1 MDTPHFLYSFSYF
14 LPLFF
19 ILHFI
24 LKPFMSLF
32 AYYSYIRN
40 IKTFQLLKFL
50 TRLFFQSHLLS
61 PEIPLEIILRLIINT
76 QPMSPRETKVIL
88 SVLIIITQLIHFSRK
103 EVAVVFC
110 FVLPLFVL
118 CFFFPFLPESQRQHF
133 YRKRTERSGPS
144 GPQVDGY
151 WD

>member
-118 CFFFPFLPESQRQHF
+118 CFFFPFFFFCQS
-133 YRKRTERSGPS
+133 KTPS
-144 GPQVDGY
+144 F
-151 WD
+151 

>member
-1 MDTPHFLYSFSYF
+1 
-14 LPLFF
+14 
-19 ILHFI
+19 
-24 LKPFMSLF
+24 MSLF

-118 CFFFPFLPESQRQHF
+118 CFFFPFFFLPE
-133 YRKRTERSGPS
+133 
-144 GPQVDGY
+144 
-151 WD
+151 